1 MYVQYVECYALHLRS
16 SLYVFDLQLHI
27 LLIHSKIHR
36 LNDSPGVHQSQ
47 ADAHLVSSS
56 LLMYICTCDFVVSS
70 SVSDAQVTT
79 ITPEDATNPTYS
91 ITVNCTINPDSTADM
106 CEVMAT
112 ANGQILTGNE
122 VYITHYN

>member
-1 MYVQYVECYALHLRS
+1 M
-16 SLYVFDLQLHI
+16 VFTYLILQLHI
-27 LLIHSKIHR
+27 FLTSSKIHR

-47 ADAHLVSSS
+47 ADVHLVSCS

-79 ITPEDATNPTYS
+79 ITPEDATNSTYS
-91 ITVNCTINPDSTADM
+91 ITVNCTINPDSTANM

-122 VYITHYN
+122 HKLVY